1 MTPDIFHIRYLFHL
15 LNFIGFSRCIREAG
29 DTRAPHTANHLRQPP
44 LIRKGSLSEVTL
56 RRPLWPYR
64 MVRMLFGALALG
76 SDPLRRKLRPLWG
89 GSLDF
94 QAFAASL
101 SSRIQCLCA
110 FRDIL
115 GGQSQCL
122 CGFPGTRTNGHE
134 WVQQASN
141 PLFIRAP
148 RKIRC

>member
-1 MTPDIFHIRYLFHL
+1 MAL
-15 LNFIGFSRCIREAG
+15 
-29 DTRAPHTANHLRQPP
+29 
-44 LIRKGSLSEVTL
+44 
-56 RRPLWPYR
+56 PYGQDA
-64 MVRMLFGALALG
+64 LGALALG

-101 SSRIQCLCA
+101 SSRAQCLCA

-134 WVQQASN
+134 LLPFLRESSKHMGYKDLAKAADAILMLYE
-141 PLFIRAP
+141 LFSD
-148 RKIRC
+148 

>member
-1 MTPDIFHIRYLFHL
+1 MTPDILYGRYLFHL

-101 SSRIQCLCA
+101 SSRTQCLCA

-122 CGFPGTRTNGHE
+122 CGFAGTRTNGHE
-134 WVQQASN
+134 SEPVFWKPV
-141 PLFIRAP
+141 FTGV
-148 RKIRC
+148 